1 MTSLIIMGMLGN
13 DSKQSL
19 EGFMEVMGI
28 EDDTK
33 YLDVCSGKDELEY
46 GRHLWKKLADKE
58 TTLTDKLLE
67 MEKRTG
73 LSTRKLAEVTG
84 LSKDKI
90 LRSLK

>member
-1 MTSLIIMGMLGN
+1 MGKLGN

-19 EGFMEVMGI
+19 EGFMEVMEI

-33 YLDVCSGKDELEY
+33 YLDVCSGKEKLEY

-58 TTLTDKLLE
+58 ITLTDKLLE
-67 MEKRTG
+67 MEKRPV
-73 LSTRKLAEVTG
+73 LSTRNIAEVTG
-84 LSKDKI
+84 FSKDKI